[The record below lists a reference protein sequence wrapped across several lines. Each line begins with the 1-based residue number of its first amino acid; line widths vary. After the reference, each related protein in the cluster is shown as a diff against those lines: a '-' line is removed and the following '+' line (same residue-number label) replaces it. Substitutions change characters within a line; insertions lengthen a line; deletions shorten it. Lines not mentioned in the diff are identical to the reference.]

1 MRSPW
6 VILAGSLPTLFPA
19 AQRIMDKPK
28 DIAFAYQAVY
38 RYLVELIDASPT
50 PGERKLPSL
59 RQLAE
64 RLGVSVSTT
73 KYAYALLEDEGRIYA
88 RPKQGYF
95 IRAMPAPISTETNL
109 LDQVFANAR
118 QPGMLAL
125 SSDAPAM
132 LLSLENPLLML
143 ERELTRQHPRSLAP
157 LYLPF
162 GEPELRAAL
171 AERYT
176 QSADHYWQ
184 ADQVYIGADLH
195 SVLDAALN
203 ALDLCGT
210 VALVESPCSWAILR
224 QLQAAKIRVIEMPL
238 DAHGC
243 FDLAAL
249 EGVLMREPIRLAVL
263 SSTVNIPQGGV
274 MPAQDKQQICR
285 WLAARDIWLLE
296 NDTYGELYFEPLP
309 ARYRDFAEPQ
319 KLLVFSTFDKVI
331 GSEAPYGYVLC
342 RGHTP
347 QLQRVFME
355 RGFRLSPIRQR
366 AIAKLLTSKRLDTHL
381 KALRALLL
389 ERMTGMQALLEQH
402 WQVIAPKG
410 GASFWLQ
417 APHAVDMRQ
426 VFARLLA
433 QRIVIA
439 PGELFSQHG
448 AWPQHLRL
456 SYTLDWSKDIAQAV
470 KLLAEALDQSP

>member
-1 MRSPW
+1 
-6 VILAGSLPTLFPA
+6 
-19 AQRIMDKPK
+19 MDKPK
-28 DIAFAYQAVY
+28 DAGFAYQAVY
-38 RYLVELIDASPT
+38 RYLVELIDASPSS
-50 PGERKLPSL
+50 GERKLPSL

-73 KYAYALLEDEGRIYA
+73 KYAYALLEDEGRIHA

-95 IRAMPAPISTETNL
+95 IRAMISTATSTETNL

-132 LLSLENPLLML
+132 LLSLEKPLLML

-176 QSADHYWQ
+176 QSADRYWQ

-195 SVLDAALN
+195 SVLEAALV

-210 VALVESPCSWAILR
+210 VALVESLCSWAILR

-238 DAHGC
+238 DAHGR

-274 MPAQDKQQICR
+274 MTAQDK
-285 WLAARDIWLLE
+285 
-296 NDTYGELYFEPLP
+296 
-309 ARYRDFAEPQ
+309 
-319 KLLVFSTFDKVI
+319 
-331 GSEAPYGYVLC
+331 
-342 RGHTP
+342 
-347 QLQRVFME
+347 
-355 RGFRLSPIRQR
+355 
-366 AIAKLLTSKRLDTHL
+366 
-381 KALRALLL
+381 
-389 ERMTGMQALLEQH
+389 
-402 WQVIAPKG
+402 
-410 GASFWLQ
+410 
-417 APHAVDMRQ
+417 
-426 VFARLLA
+426 
-433 QRIVIA
+433 
-439 PGELFSQHG
+439 
-448 AWPQHLRL
+448 
-456 SYTLDWSKDIAQAV
+456 
-470 KLLAEALDQSP
+470 

>member
-1 MRSPW
+1 
-6 VILAGSLPTLFPA
+6 
-19 AQRIMDKPK
+19 MDKPK
-28 DIAFAYQAVY
+28 DAGFAYQAVY
-38 RYLVELIDASPT
+38 RYLVELIDASPSS
-50 PGERKLPSL
+50 GERKLPSL

-95 IRAMPAPISTETNL
+95 IRAMISTATSTETNL

-176 QSADHYWQ
+176 QSADRYWQ

-195 SVLDAALN
+195 SVLEAALV

-238 DAHGC
+238 DAHGR

-274 MPAQDKQQICR
+274 MTAQDKQQISG
-285 WLAARDIWLLE
+285 WLAARAIWLFE
-296 NDTYGELYFEPLP
+296 NDTYGELYFEAQPP
-309 ARYRDFAEPQ
+309 RYRDFADLQ

-331 GSEAPYGYVLC
+331 GSEAPYGYVVC
-342 RGHTP
+342 RGQAP
-347 QLQRVFME
+347 QLQRVFLE
-355 RGFRLSPIRQR
+355 RGFRLSPIRQK
-366 AIAKLLTSKRLDTHL
+366 AIAKLLTSKRLDAHL

-389 ERMTGMQALLEQH
+389 ERMTGMKTLLEEH
-402 WQVIAPKG
+402 WQVSAPQG

-426 VFARLLA
+426 VFERLLA

-470 KLLAEALDQSP
+470 KLLAKAIDQSP